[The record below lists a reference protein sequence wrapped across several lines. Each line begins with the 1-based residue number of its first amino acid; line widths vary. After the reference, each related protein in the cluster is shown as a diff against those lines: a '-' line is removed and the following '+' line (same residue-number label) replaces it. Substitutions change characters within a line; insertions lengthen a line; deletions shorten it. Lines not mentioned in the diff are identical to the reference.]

1 MTRVVSTHSPPASR
15 VELQRV
21 LERLLADYFGR
32 PRAIAE
38 IVRRASPYASTFSI
52 EEIDVTFADG
62 SELPLLMKDSNR
74 GARLGRD
81 HVAQPDFL
89 HDPMREIEVY
99 RQVLPHGPHGP
110 PIHYGHIIDPAGGS
124 RILLERIDGL
134 ELRDA
139 ATFSMWELAAQWIAR
154 FHRSF
159 ATVDLTTLAQCSRLL
174 VYDESFYWR
183 WLERAQRFAPN
194 PPLRR
199 VLDRIARGYGRVVSR
214 LTRLPHTVIHG
225 EFYPSNILVRH
236 TDGAARVG
244 PVDWEMAALGP
255 CFIDLAALATGWNT
269 RAQRALMRA
278 YREATSEGLTNGPRI
293 PSRFLK
299 DFDACRLHLA
309 LRMIGW
315 SARWTPPPHHAR
327 DWLTEAEVLADR
339 LRK

>member
-1 MTRVVSTHSPPASR
+1 M
-15 VELQRV
+15 ELQRV
-21 LERLLADYFGR
+21 LERLLADYFR
-32 PRAIAE
+32 RSRAIAK
-38 IVRRASPYASTFSI
+38 IVRRASPYASTVSI

-62 SELPLLMKDSNR
+62 SELPLVVKDSNR
-74 GARLGRD
+74 GPLLGRSQD
-81 HVAQPDFL
+81 ARPDFL
-89 HDPMREIEVY
+89 RDPMREIEVY
-99 RQVLPHGPHGP
+99 RQVLPHAPHGT
-110 PIHYGHIIDPAGGS
+110 PIHYGHIINPAGS
-124 RILLERIDGL
+124 MIFLERIEGL

-159 ATVDLTTLAQCSRLL
+159 VTIDLTTLARCSRLL
-174 VYDESFYWR
+174 VYDESFYWC

-194 PPLRR
+194 RPMRR

-214 LTRLPHTVIHG
+214 LTGLPQTVIHG

-236 TDGAARVG
+236 PDNEARVG

-255 CFIDLAALATGWNT
+255 GSIDLAALATGWNN

-278 YREATSEGLTNGPRI
+278 YRAATSDGLTNGPRI
-293 PSRFLK
+293 PSSFVK
-299 DFDACRLHLA
+299 DFDSCRLHLA

-315 SARWTPPPHHAR
+315 SAKWTPPPHHAR
-327 DWLTEAEVLADR
+327 DWLTEADVLADR

>member
-1 MTRVVSTHSPPASR
+1 M

-21 LERLLADYFGR
+21 LERLLADYFRR
-32 PRAIAE
+32 PRAIAK

-52 EEIDVTFADG
+52 EEIDVTFEDG
-62 SELPLLMKDSNR
+62 SELPLVLKDSNR
-74 GARLGRD
+74 RAVVGRGQN
-81 HVAQPDFL
+81 AQPDFL

-99 RQVLPHGPHGP
+99 RQVLPHAPHGT
-110 PIHYGHIIDPAGGS
+110 PIHYGHIINPAGS
-124 RILLERIDGL
+124 MIFLERIDGV

-159 ATVDLTTLAQCSRLL
+159 VTIDLTTLAQCSKLL

-194 PPLRR
+194 RPMRR

-214 LTRLPHTVIHG
+214 LTGLPPTVIHG

-236 TDGAARVG
+236 TDNEVHVG

-255 CFIDLAALATGWNT
+255 GFIDLAALATGWNT

-278 YREATSEGLTNGPRI
+278 YREATSDGLTHGSRI
-293 PSRFLK
+293 PSSFLK
-299 DFDACRLHLA
+299 DFDSCRLHLA

-315 SARWTPPPHHAR
+315 SATWTPPPHHAR
-327 DWLTEAEVLADR
+327 DWLTEADVLADR